1 MPPEENQQPQA
12 TGCRQPSGSAEEGSI
27 FITRAVVSK
36 RKELAQNY
44 SHIEICGDLAGRKDT
59 IHEIFPMTNTDNSAE
74 HYSFAPEEQF
84 EALEKASRLN
94 LDLAAVYHSHLASPA
109 RMSEEDLR
117 LAYDTSIAYL
127 IYSLSTGKLRAYRVG
142 EGKTAAEVP
151 MEVIP

>member
-1 MPPEENQQPQA
+1 MPPKENQQPQTA
-12 TGCRQPSGSAEEGSI
+12 GPKQPAGSPDGI
-27 FITRAVVSK
+27 PILITRAVVS
-36 RKELAQNY
+36 RIKELAEKD
-44 SHIEICGDLAGRKDT
+44 SHIEICGYLAGQEDT

-109 RMSEEDLR
+109 KMSEEDLR

-142 EGKTAAEVP
+142 EGKTAAEAP
-151 MEVIP
+151 IEVIP